1 MINWWTDVSRVPLFT
16 ASSSTLHFQFTAGI
30 YLPVRITIG
39 TGLGIGRSKLRNASK
54 RFPINSLL
62 FIFSIFFILSDIF
75 CWFITYNGPCWV
87 CSGPNQGCHLN
98 RRGSNIRIVS
108 DNNLLKPLTI
118 PFCRS
123 YPRCNPILLN
133 CFIRNKIGKETA
145 TGALSAPAQTAFNRK

>member
-1 MINWWTDVSRVPLFT
+1 MNGCFQGTFVYRIIIFT
-16 ASSSTLHFQFTAGI
+16 PFSIHCRY

-108 DNNLLKPLTI
+108 DNNLLKPLTMLC
-118 PFCRS
+118 CRS
-123 YPRCNPILLN
+123 YPRCNLVLLN
-133 CFIRNKIGKETA
+133 SFIRNKIAKETA
-145 TGALSAPAQTAFNRK
+145 SGALCAPAQTAINRK